1 MELAIKSLSLE
12 RDKVRE
18 AVNAV
23 DLFVQEEPQLV
34 NELQSLKDELQA
46 ENQVLKSKRLE
57 FESLKTHEIS
67 EIDNKIRHVGDI
79 KSRNRS

>member
-57 FESLKTHEIS
+57 FESLKTHEIG

-79 KSRNRS
+79 KSRNRG